1 MEDPVESN
9 IASPKPL
16 SAVTF
21 TKRQK
26 DENKLDLVDSDKYVV
41 PCFLLSKFIQFG

>member
-16 SAVTF
+16 SAVTL
-21 TKRQK
+21 TKRQIK
-26 DENKLDLVDSDKYVV
+26 KKKRKMKTN
-41 PCFLLSKFIQFG
+41 